1 MTGPDTE
8 QPDATSVLLPGPWA
22 HRDVSANGVRLHAA
36 EAGDGPLVLLLHGF
50 PQFWWAW
57 RSQLTGLAAAGL
69 RVVAPDLRGYGAS
82 DKPPRGYDLPTA
94 AADAAAVIRA
104 LGETDAVVVG
114 SDWGGLVGWTMA
126 ALHPRSVRR
135 LVVLGAAHPRRLPRP
150 SVTDA
155 QQRRALAVRVRR
167 SSCPGCPSG
176 GSPGPTT
183 TRSPHLMRRWAG
195 PAWINTSD
203 FAEAVSRYRSASR
216 IPQAAYGAMEY
227 YRWAGRSQLRPDG
240 LRFARRMAAPITAP
254 TLQLHGALDRYVLP
268 AHRPRLRPL
277 RGRRLRVAGA
287 ARRRATSRTRR
298 PPTRS
303 PPPSPPGPGTE
314 RPPGQG
320 SGLTRRGRCRRR
332 RAPSGP
338 AVAASDTSVGGQ
350 RVAGVRLVDGGGEDH
365 AEHAAVGREQRAAG
379 VAGPDLPEQRVDVA
393 LDGVAWSGSPG
404 R

>member
-1 MTGPDTE
+1 VTDPQEG

-36 EAGDGPLVLLLHGF
+36 EAGQGPLVLLLHGF
-50 PQFWWAW
+50 PQFWWTW
-57 RSQLTGLAAAGL
+57 RHQLTGLAAAGL

-104 LGETDAVVVG
+104 LGEQEAVVVG

-135 LVVLGAAHPRRLPRP
+135 LVVVSAAHPRRLRA

-155 QQRRALAVRVRR
+155 RQRRALAYALRFQLPRLPERR
-167 SSCPGCPSG
+167 L
-176 GSPGPTT
+176 
-183 TRSPHLMRRWAG
+183 TRADDDPVAELMRRWAG
-195 PAWINTSD
+195 PSWLQTTD
-203 FAEAVSRYRSASR
+203 FAEAVARYRSASR

-268 AHRPRLRPL
+268 STA
-277 RGRRLRVAGA
+277 RGSDRYVAGA
-287 ARRRATSRTRR
+287 YEWRELPGVGHFPHEEAPDTVTEAIADWAR
-298 PPTRS
+298 
-303 PPPSPPGPGTE
+303 
-314 RPPGQG
+314 
-320 SGLTRRGRCRRR
+320 
-332 RAPSGP
+332 
-338 AVAASDTSVGGQ
+338 
-350 RVAGVRLVDGGGEDH
+350 
-365 AEHAAVGREQRAAG
+365 
-379 VAGPDLPEQRVDVA
+379 
-393 LDGVAWSGSPG
+393 
-404 R
+404 